1 MYEVIYESRNQLKK
15 IMIAAYYHAWAPI
28 NIDENEIFDRILL
41 IQNIEITLFFESL
54 EASKSVSYV
63 IINKSSFLNNSYS
76 DALGMRMSKELF
88 RFSNNLDFFI
98 KFFFNESTDF

>member
-1 MYEVIYESRNQLKK
+1 MNEVIYESRNQLKK

-63 IINKSSFLNNSYS
+63 IIIKSIFLNNSYS
-76 DALGMRMSKELF
+76 DALGMRIFKELL

-98 KFFFNESTDF
+98 EVFFNESTDC